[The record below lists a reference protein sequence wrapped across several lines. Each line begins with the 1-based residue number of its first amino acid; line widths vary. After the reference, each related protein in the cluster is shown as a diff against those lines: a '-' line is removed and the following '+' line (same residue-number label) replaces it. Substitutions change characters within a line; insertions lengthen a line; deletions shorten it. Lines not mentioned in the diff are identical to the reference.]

1 MPVMV
6 LAAQVWV
13 YWVALVLLVGAIVTV
28 IALVAGYLVKVV
40 SPQYPKRSQR

>member
-13 YWVALVLLVGAIVTV
+13 YWVALVLFVGAIVTV
-28 IALVAGYLVKVV
+28 IALAVGYLLKVV

>member
-13 YWVALVLLVGAIVTV
+13 YWVAMALFIGALVTV
-28 IALVAGYLVKVV
+28 IALVVGYLVKVV